1 MGGDR
6 DWGVVGQTLAAL
18 RETKERLQMLK
29 SEAGRR
35 GERLKQVGHFLAAY
49 PEYLIEKGEAV
60 VDAGFS
66 SQSQVHI
73 WNDADILSAREI
85 RKLTSEIRKEI
96 QTIANL
102 TIMLRNLGR

>member
-1 MGGDR
+1 LGNRHGNGPAA
-6 DWGVVGQTLAAL
+6 GVPDVFVYKLSWYLARPIL
-18 RETKERLQMLK
+18 FLK
-29 SEAGRR
+29 DSCFFCHSSLVYENPFSAS
-35 GERLKQVGHFLAAY
+35 GES
-49 PEYLIEKGEAV
+49 V
-60 VDAGFS
+60 VNAGFS

-102 TIMLRNLGR
+102 TTMLRNLGR